1 MTPLYLALGG
11 AFGTVARYYVADRIG
26 AAMNSGAAGIF
37 VVNVTGSFA
46 IGLFLA
52 LGEDRFSWSH
62 ETRVLVAA
70 GFLGGYTTFSTLAW
84 QTFRLTEGREVGLA
98 ALNVVG
104 SVVAGLLAVWAGA
117 ALARSV

>member
-1 MTPLYLALGG
+1 M
-11 AFGTVARYYVADRIG
+11 ARYYVADRIG